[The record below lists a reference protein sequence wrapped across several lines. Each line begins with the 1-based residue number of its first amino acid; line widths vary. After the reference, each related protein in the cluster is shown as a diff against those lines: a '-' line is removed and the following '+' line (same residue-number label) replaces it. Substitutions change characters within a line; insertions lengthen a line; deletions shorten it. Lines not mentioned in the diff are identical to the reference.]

1 MAKNIYPNMPKP
13 LYQRSNMLGN
23 CQVLGVEKQADP
35 GTPKY
40 SPSPLLK
47 QISPFLDH
55 LNWPFTHAAVRP
67 RELD

>member
-1 MAKNIYPNMPKP
+1 
-13 LYQRSNMLGN
+13 MLGN

-55 LNWPFTHAAVRP
+55 LNLSTLIGLSRTLPSALVNWT
-67 RELD
+67 EE